1 MWPRTVTDTGGSGS
15 GLCFCSA
22 CGCSIR
28 HYRSILGQKA
38 TGRPDRLE
46 FAGQQASDG
55 CGGEDSDVQVP
66 CDVCLSRLAACL
78 RRPFEHV
85 HYRTISHRTTHQLP
99 NVTAGYCHYAGQAAA
114 KGGDASCRRWLL
126 GSSTLALTVVLQVGR
141 RDRYMFIY
149 CTIIYVL
156 QSKIH

>member
-1 MWPRTVTDTGGSGS
+1 MRPRTVTDTGGSGS
-15 GLCFCSA
+15 GLCFCST

-28 HYRSILGQKA
+28 YYSDRLNRSILGQKA

-46 FAGQQASDG
+46 FAGQQGSNG

-85 HYRTISHRTTHQLP
+85 HYRTISHTLLPSQDINWTYCQTLQLATATWP
-99 NVTAGYCHYAGQAAA
+99 DRQQQMAEMLLVDAGYWGV
-114 KGGDASCRRWLL
+114 RLWP
-126 GSSTLALTVVLQVGR
+126 
-141 RDRYMFIY
+141 
-149 CTIIYVL
+149 
-156 QSKIH
+156 